1 MKKIQIGTKRFDK
14 FECKL
19 FGIGVHIQPYSNFLQ
34 LTWTSDQLE
43 TFKIGKLGVE
53 RTKKGNAYIVGAYIP
68 ALVSTTIDKLP
79 EPLQLDTYETLLRH
93 TDTENDVY
101 ESIQINVDYCKA
113 YVKAKEAAYDT
124 FHKTLSDE
132 IGNHIHD

>member
-1 MKKIQIGTKRFDK
+1 MKKLQIGTKRFDK

-19 FGIGVHIQPYSNFLQ
+19 FGMGVHIQPYSNFYQ

-43 TFKIGKLGVE
+43 TFEIGKLVVE

-79 EPLQLDTYETLLRH
+79 KPLQLNTYETLLRH
-93 TDTENDVY
+93 TDTENDVF
-101 ESIQINVDYCKA
+101 ESIQMNVDYCKA
-113 YVKAKEAAYDT
+113 YAKAKNAAYET
-124 FHKTLSDE
+124 FHKTLFGE
-132 IGNHIHD
+132 IGIHIHD